1 MSGNICLGLS
11 CAVVLACGGGLPV
24 AAQEHPFLAHYDL
37 TELPGAIRIDWTIQG
52 GSTCYGQEV
61 ERSTNG
67 IDFAQV
73 HHIEGLCGDPA
84 IAVAYDWTD
93 AAPPELSTV
102 HYRIKLGLDGYSSV
116 KTVQYE
122 QLTSTTHVLF
132 PNPAGDEA
140 TLVLNT
146 SFSGRM
152 DVFLFD
158 GAGRQVLA
166 STGGSGRSVALD
178 LRSLAVGSYSY
189 LVLVGDSRFRGVF
202 IKA

>member
-1 MSGNICLGLS
+1 MSGNNCLGLV
-11 CAVVLACGGGLPV
+11 CALLLACGGGLPI
-24 AAQEHPFLAHYDL
+24 AAQEHPFLAQYNL

-52 GSTCYGQEV
+52 GSTCNGQQV

-67 IDFAQV
+67 VDFSQV

-132 PNPAGDEA
+132 PNPAHDEA

-158 GAGRQVLA
+158 GSGRQVLA
-166 STGGSGRSVALD
+166 STGGNGRSVQLD
-178 LRSLAVGSYSY
+178 LRGLTAGAYAY
-189 LVLVGDSRFRGVF
+189 LVLVGESRFRGVL